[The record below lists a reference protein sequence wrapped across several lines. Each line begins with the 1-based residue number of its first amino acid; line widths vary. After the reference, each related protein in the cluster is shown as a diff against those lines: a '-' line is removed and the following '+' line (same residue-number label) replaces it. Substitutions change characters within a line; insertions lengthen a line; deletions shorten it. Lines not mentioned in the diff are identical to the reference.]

1 MGELTLPEQGLVY
14 LDSNAI
20 IYSVEKVP
28 EYWPKLKPVW
38 SASAEGRLKLVTSEL
53 AILESLVVPM
63 RLGNAALLADY
74 EEIFH
79 SQEIEL
85 VPITANI
92 LREAASLRAKYKS
105 KTPDS
110 IHLATANFVQCTLCV
125 TNDLDFRRVPNVPV
139 AILSQ
144 L

>member
-1 MGELTLPEQGLVY
+1 VGELTLPEQGLVY

-38 SASAEGRLKLVTSEL
+38 QASAEGRLKLVTSEL
-53 AILESLVVPM
+53 AILESLVLPM
-63 RLGNAALLADY
+63 RLGNAGLIADY
-74 EEIFH
+74 EEVFH
-79 SQEIEL
+79 SQEVEL

-92 LREAASLRAKYKS
+92 LREAASMRAKHKA

-110 IHLATANFVQCTLCV
+110 IHLATALSIQCKLCL
-125 TNDLDFRRVPNVPV
+125 TNDLDFRRVPDVPV

-144 L
+144 M

>member
-28 EYWPKLKPVW
+28 EYWPKPKPVW
-38 SASAEGRLKLVTSEL
+38 TASAEGRLKLVTSEL
-53 AILESLVVPM
+53 AILESLVMPM
-63 RLGNAALLADY
+63 RLGDAALLADY
-74 EEIFH
+74 EEVFH
-79 SQEIEL
+79 SQEIDL
-85 VPITANI
+85 IPITANI
-92 LREAASLRAKYKS
+92 LREAASLRAKYKA

-110 IHLATANFVQCTLCV
+110 IHLASALFVQCRLCV
-125 TNDLDFRRVPNVPV
+125 TTDLDFKRVPNVPV
-139 AILSQ
+139 AILGQ

>member
-20 IYSVEKVP
+20 IYSVEKVA

-63 RLGNAALLADY
+63 PLGNAALLADY
-74 EEIFH
+74 EEVFH
-79 SQEIEL
+79 SQEIEF